1 MKLSRKWH
9 IAKGVH
15 WLIFGKN
22 KIPTD
27 REILEFIYKSYFKE
41 FCDFDKSNPSRRTKI
56 YLPIDISKIANHFN
70 VDNDL
75 IFGRLLYHLEQKY
88 GYKQPNENSVFFFAL
103 ELGKE
108 TKCINFPYMVSILSD
123 MQDQHKKFVW
133 SVKLS
138 SLALIISL
146 LSFGLSGYKVFSTE
160 KPLTPNLNC
169 ELPCI
174 KSLKQDK

>member
-1 MKLSRKWH
+1 M
-9 IAKGVH
+9 AKGVLC
-15 WLIFGKN
+15 LIFGKN

-27 REILEFIYKSYFKE
+27 RKILEFIYKAYFRE

-56 YLPIDISKIANHFN
+56 YLPVDISKIASHFN

-88 GYKQPNENSVFFFAL
+88 GYKQRDGNDVYFFAL

-123 MQDQHKKFVW
+123 MQDQQKKFGW
-133 SVKLS
+133 TVKIS
-138 SLALIISL
+138 ALALIISSCSL
-146 LSFGLSGYKVFSTE
+146 LLSGYKTYLPE
-160 KPLTPNLNC
+160 KSLTPDLSC
-169 ELPCI
+169 ELPCN
-174 KSLKQDK
+174 KPFKQDK